1 MSFHLSLWGQP
12 NRVKFCLSHSDY
24 GIISSIGSIGIQSG
38 RWREGW
44 RRRACHFATKQE
56 CCNSAELATWTVG
69 KRSNNHN
76 HRCKHCKLNPRK
88 AFHFCFHFFNRAK
101 RIEWHGNSNQ
111 RCGRNASY
119 VLVWVQRWMKTTCPK
134 PVDLLLASYTY
145 SCSNCFNLRTV
156 STAGPMFRS
165 NSLHC
170 CPVFPYTGR
179 PGYSIQLRSHLRG
192 KGFVVFLC
200 VCGCDKAG
208 TFVGKTRVPLHGT
221 LLRTRIDRPDDVA
234 FLRCFSQEGNACV
247 PFEV

>member
-1 MSFHLSLWGQP
+1 MH
-12 NRVKFCLSHSDY
+12 
-24 GIISSIGSIGIQSG
+24 
-38 RWREGW
+38 
-44 RRRACHFATKQE
+44 
-56 CCNSAELATWTVG
+56 
-69 KRSNNHN
+69 
-76 HRCKHCKLNPRK
+76 KHCKLNPRK

-101 RIEWHGNSNQ
+101 RIKWHGNSNQ

-200 VCGCDKAG
+200 VCAG
-208 TFVGKTRVPLHGT
+208 VTKLGLLLVKRECRCMGRFSERGLTDRTMLLFSDVSPRRGT
-221 LLRTRIDRPDDVA
+221 LVSHLK
-234 FLRCFSQEGNACV
+234 FN
-247 PFEV
+247 